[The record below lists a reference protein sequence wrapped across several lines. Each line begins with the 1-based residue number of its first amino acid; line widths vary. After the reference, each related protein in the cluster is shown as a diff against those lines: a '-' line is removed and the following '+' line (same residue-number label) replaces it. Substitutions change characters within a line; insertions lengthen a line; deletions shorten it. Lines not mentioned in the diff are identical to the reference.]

1 MLLNV
6 TVVLPRFHTFFN
18 EAGEQ
23 RRLGDPNAAVHM
35 DYYYEVETFI
45 STLAP
50 MVSIVRVSRVRARVM
65 VSIVWRLPLA
75 LSRSR
80 SRSQSLTLSLSL
92 TPNPN
97 SKP

>member
-23 RRLGDPNAAVHM
+23 RRLGDPNAAVDM

-50 MVSIVRVSRVRARVM
+50 MVSIVR
-65 VSIVWRLPLA
+65 RLPPA
-75 LSRSR
+75 LESFARDEAV
-80 SRSQSLTLSLSL
+80 QEVD
-92 TPNPN
+92 
-97 SKP
+97 